1 MTSQYIFMNKTPA
14 FARVTDSENMYM
26 IGHNR
31 SDFMKA
37 HSPQLGHNH
46 VMLFEVPS
54 EQLTDVYNR
63 ILLDLSAQFERRELY
78 GRMYFAGDRYEIM
91 AVLAKHVGHRV
102 GKSNSPFES

>member
-1 MTSQYIFMNKTPA
+1 MNKTPA

-54 EQLTDVYNR
+54 AQLTDVYNR

-102 GKSNSPFES
+102 GKSNSPFET